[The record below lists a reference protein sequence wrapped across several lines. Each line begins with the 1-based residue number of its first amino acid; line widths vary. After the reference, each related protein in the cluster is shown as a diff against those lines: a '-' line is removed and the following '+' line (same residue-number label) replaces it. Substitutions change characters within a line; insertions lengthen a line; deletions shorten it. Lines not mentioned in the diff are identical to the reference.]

1 MASLS
6 IISLPQWKQFFAS
19 IICSF
24 LPVTKVAIGSN
35 LKYDICHTLSI
46 FEKKISPT
54 MSKCEQCIVRQF
66 SSIKALTK
74 DQLVQMA
81 NCKTSYTIKKGEPI
95 FEEGETLNGVY
106 CIKDGVCKLS
116 KLSSNGKDQIVKLVK
131 AGELLGQRSMI
142 SEESANLSAV
152 ALEDMEVCFVP
163 KSEILQFFNQNND
176 FSMNVMKTICGD
188 LKEADDHMVD
198 MAQKTV
204 KQRLAETLL
213 YLEDTFGKNDDGSI
227 RIQLS
232 REELAG
238 MIGTATES
246 CIRLLSEFNKAKSIE
261 LQGKKIFIKDK
272 KVLQKIS

>member
-1 MASLS
+1 
-6 IISLPQWKQFFAS
+6 
-19 IICSF
+19 
-24 LPVTKVAIGSN
+24 
-35 LKYDICHTLSI
+35 
-46 FEKKISPT
+46 
-54 MSKCEQCIVRQF
+54 
-66 SSIKALTK
+66 
-74 DQLVQMA
+74 
-81 NCKTSYTIKKGEPI
+81 
-95 FEEGETLNGVY
+95 
-106 CIKDGVCKLS
+106 
-116 KLSSNGKDQIVKLVK
+116 
-131 AGELLGQRSMI
+131 
-142 SEESANLSAV
+142 
-152 ALEDMEVCFVP
+152 
-163 KSEILQFFNQNND
+163 
-176 FSMNVMKTICGD
+176 MNVMKTICGD

-213 YLEDTFGKNDDGSI
+213 YLEATFGKNEDGSI